1 MAVAALFASGST
13 FLEEVEMKS
22 NTVGLTLTG
31 LALWIAAAAPS
42 AAGAPQSDAKRWT
55 EKFNLPACSWASTGR
70 NEYFVL
76 EPGYRQVFEGREGKD
91 AVHLEITVLDQ
102 TKKIGNV
109 EARVVEEK
117 ESKNGQIVEISRNFY
132 ALCTATSD
140 VFYFG
145 EEVDIYK
152 NGKLDNHEG
161 AWIAEQGGARAGLFM
176 PSRPLIGARFYQEIA
191 PSVAMDR
198 VEIVSDSESLKTPA
212 GEFHDCVKTEETS
225 PLTPA
230 TRDYKVYA
238 RGIGLV
244 QDGVLLLSG
253 H

>member
-1 MAVAALFASGST
+1 MKKRKSLGLILMGVAFCGVAPDPS
-13 FLEEVEMKS
+13 
-22 NTVGLTLTG
+22 
-31 LALWIAAAAPS
+31 AAAAP
-42 AAGAPQSDAKRWT
+42 PQDGKRWT
-55 EKFNLPACSWASTGR
+55 DSFNLPACSWSPTGR
-70 NEYFVL
+70 NEYFIL
-76 EPGYRQVFEGREGKD
+76 EPGYRQVLEGREGKD

-102 TKKIGNV
+102 TKRVGNV
-109 EARVVEEK
+109 ETRIVEEK
-117 ESKNGQIVEISRNFY
+117 ETHNGQVVEISRNFY
-132 ALCTATSD
+132 ALCTATND

-152 NGKLDNHEG
+152 DGKLDNHEG

-191 PSVAMDR
+191 PAVAMDR
-198 VEIVSDSESLKTPA
+198 VEIVSDTETLKTPA
-212 GEFHDCVKTEETS
+212 GELHDCVKTEETS
-225 PLTPA
+225 PLTPH
-230 TRDYKVYA
+230 TKDYKIYA